1 MIEHTFNPV
10 FLSIGPI
17 SIRYYGLFYILGLGI
32 TYFFVRYLAKSKNIK
47 LSDDDWLEYIIRV
60 AFGVLIG
67 ARVFYFIFYDF
78 SLLWNNPLELF
89 MVWHGGMSFHGG
101 LIGAVFAVFMFARKK
116 KVKFLAL
123 VDITVFP
130 VALSLA
136 IGRIGNF
143 INGELYGRLWKGSFC
158 INYSTNPYIANL
170 PAGCRYPSQIVESI
184 KNLLIF
190 SVLFAFKDIKIREK
204 KLPDGTI
211 FAGFVIMYSF
221 LRFFI
226 EFIREPDS
234 QLGFV
239 LFGSISMGQVLCAVM
254 FIIGIVLMWV
264 IFYLDSK
271 KRHSSKKL

>member
-17 SIRYYGLFYILGLGI
+17 SIRYYGLFYIIGIAI
-32 TYFFVRYLAKSKNIK
+32 TYFFVRHLAKSKDIN
-47 LSDDDWLEYIIRV
+47 LSDDDWLEYIIWI
-60 AFGVLIG
+60 AFGLLIG
-67 ARVFYFIFYDF
+67 GRVFYFVFYDF
-78 SLLWNNPLELF
+78 SLFWNDPLELF
-89 MVWHGGMSFHGG
+89 KVWHGGMSFHGG
-101 LIGAVFAVFMFARKK
+101 LMGAIFAAFMFARKHK
-116 KVKFLAL
+116 IRFLAL

-143 INGELYGRLWKGSFC
+143 INGELYGRIWDGIFC
-158 INYSTNPYIANL
+158 VDYSNNPFIAN
-170 PAGCRYPSQIVESI
+170 PPDGCRYPSQIVESL
-184 KNLLIF
+184 KNLIIF
-190 SVLFAFKDIKIREK
+190 SFLYAFKDIKLKGK

-211 FAGFVIMYSF
+211 FAGFVILYSF

-239 LFGSISMGQVLCAVM
+239 LFGWMSMGQVLCAVM
-254 FIIGIVLMWV
+254 FIIGIVIMWFV
-264 IFYLDSK
+264 FHFDSK
-271 KRHSSKKL
+271 RTHLSK